1 MPGHRAQKRFGQ
13 NFLVSPTII
22 TRIVELVGLTPND
35 TVVEIGPGQG
45 ALTVPLAETGARVVA
60 VEFDRDLIA
69 GLSENLRQ
77 YEQVTVLN
85 QDFLKFEP
93 TAHGLE
99 KFVLVGNLP
108 YNLSSPVI
116 EWTTRHAEQVER
128 AVFMLQKEV
137 AERLCSS
144 PGGKDWSPL
153 AIFTQLVFEAQRRF
167 DVSPEHFRPR
177 PKVTSSVVE
186 LIPKADRIT
195 EFPPMFETVVRSAFH
210 QRRKQLVNNLVPEV
224 MPTAAEAR
232 EVIGACGLEP
242 NVRAEQLS
250 IEDFFR
256 LTRMVMTRSIPQ
268 QDKNDG

>member
-22 TRIVELVGLTPND
+22 TRIIELAGLTPDD

-45 ALTVPLAETGARVVA
+45 ALTVPLAATGARIVA
-60 VEFDRDLIA
+60 VEFDRDLIQ
-69 GLSENLRQ
+69 GLSELLRRF
-77 YEQVTVLN
+77 ERVTVLN

-93 TAHGLE
+93 AAHGL
-99 KFVLVGNLP
+99 KNFVLVGNLP

-116 EWTTRHAEQVER
+116 EWTTRHVEQVER

-144 PGGKDWSPL
+144 PGGKYWSPL
-153 AIFTQLVFEAQRRF
+153 AIFTQLVFDTHRRF

-186 LIPKADRIT
+186 LIPKANRLA
-195 EFPPMFETVVRSAFH
+195 EFPPMFEAVVRSAFH

-224 MPTAAEAR
+224 MPTAVEAR
-232 EVIGACGLEP
+232 KVIEACGLEP

-256 LTRMVMTRSIPQ
+256 LTRLVMSRSIPPV
-268 QDKNDG
+268 DRNDG